1 MSKDNLETT
10 VRCIIVLASLGVIFL
25 IFIVMA
31 IVFGILNCILFSC
44 ENGSNV
50 SKIENTGRI
59 GGVSS
64 EKVYVDNHEYI
75 LYGHRGIAHSGT
87 CKKCK
92 QELDSI
98 VKNAINVYIESN
110 NKEDWNE

>member
-1 MSKDNLETT
+1 MKRYLYLLS
-10 VRCIIVLASLGVIFL
+10 IV
-25 IFIVMA
+25 
-31 IVFGILNCILFSC
+31 CILFSC

-50 SKIENTGRI
+50 SKIKNTGRI

-64 EKVYVDNHEYI
+64 RKVYVDNHEYI
-75 LYGHRGIAHSGT
+75 LYGRRGITHSGT